1 MFIALEGIDG
11 SGHTTQAHTL
21 AKALTKMGRSVYV
34 TAQPSHGP
42 IGKIIRDFLQGR
54 INDFQRFQES
64 ITLLFAADRL
74 HHYGTEIKPK
84 LDAGMDVICDRYVL
98 SSWVYQGLQV
108 SEDWVRR
115 VNQFAPLPELTFI
128 IDTPITEA
136 KKRRDIRG
144 GVEEIYEV
152 QYLQETIRER
162 YLELAPSIHAVI
174 IDGSGTQEEVTE
186 RLLENYRHFKS
197 HA

>member
-11 SGHTTQAHTL
+11 SGHTTQAHAL
-21 AKALTKMGRSVYV
+21 ARFLETQGRSVFV
-34 TAQPSHGP
+34 TAEPSTGP

-54 INDFQRFQES
+54 VGDFKSFQES

-84 LDAGMDVICDRYVL
+84 LDMGIDVICDRYVL

-108 SEDWVRR
+108 TEDWVRR
-115 VNQFAPLPELTFI
+115 VNQFAPLPDLTLI
-128 IDTPITEA
+128 IDTPIDAA

-144 GVEEIYEV
+144 GIEEIYEV
-152 QYLQETIRER
+152 QYLQDTIRDR
-162 YLELAPSIHAVI
+162 YLELAPSTRAVI
-174 IDGSGTQEEVTE
+174 VDGSGTPEEVTQ
-186 RLLENYRHFKS
+186 LLAK
-197 HA
+197 AVCKVLP

>member
-11 SGHTTQAHTL
+11 SGHTTQAHAL
-21 AKALTKMGRSVYV
+21 AQFLETQGRSVFV
-34 TAQPSHGP
+34 TAEPSTGP

-54 INDFQRFQES
+54 VGDFKSFQES

-84 LDAGMDVICDRYVL
+84 LDMGIDVICDRYVL

-108 SEDWVRR
+108 TEDWVRR
-115 VNQFAPLPELTFI
+115 VNQFAPLPDLTLI
-128 IDTPITEA
+128 IDTPIDAA

-144 GVEEIYEV
+144 GIEEIYEV
-152 QYLQETIRER
+152 QYLQDTIRDR
-162 YLELAPSIHAVI
+162 YLELAPSTRAVI
-174 IDGSGTQEEVTE
+174 VDGSGTPEEVTQ
-186 RLLENYRHFKS
+186 LLAK
-197 HA
+197 AVCKVLP